1 MLTFEENELL
11 VRTGPGTPMG
21 SLMRRYW
28 VPALFSDALPAPD
41 CPPVRVKLLNENL
54 VAFRATD
61 GTVGLVDER
70 CPHRNASMFFGRNEE
85 NGLRCVYH
93 GWKFDTAGNCVDM
106 PSEPSESNFKRKVTI
121 EAYPC
126 LERAGIIWTY
136 MGPPALKPEF
146 PELEWTKVPSNQ
158 RYATRHLQECNWFQ
172 AFEGGF
178 DTSHL
183 SFLHKGESNGAGR
196 GLPRHYE
203 IVPMPFGFV
212 SGSGRELENGGSSW
226 TANVMAMPF
235 HKVISRVP
243 GIDPPIGAHAW
254 VPIDDENCM
263 IYSVEFH
270 PDRPLNDKEMERS
283 KNWLYIHA
291 ETLPGTDHCVRNLDN
306 DFMIDRELQK
316 SGKSYTGLL
325 GFGIQDCGIQ
335 ESMGPISDR
344 TREHL
349 GRYDRLV
356 IHLRRI
362 LMSEVE
368 GMEAGKPI
376 KATVPGVHAV
386 RSACATIHSGEPLQ
400 NAIEKIIAP
409 VPPPLVVEKPLLATA
424 EVH

>member
-1 MLTFEENELL
+1 
-11 VRTGPGTPMG
+11 
-21 SLMRRYW
+21 
-28 VPALFSDALPAPD
+28 
-41 CPPVRVKLLNENL
+41 
-54 VAFRATD
+54 
-61 GTVGLVDER
+61 
-70 CPHRNASMFFGRNEE
+70 
-85 NGLRCVYH
+85 
-93 GWKFDTAGNCVDM
+93 M
-106 PSEPSESNFKRKVTI
+106 PSEPAESNFKRKVTI

-291 ETLPGTDHCVRNLDN
+291 ETIPGTDHCVRNLDN

-335 ESMGPISDR
+335 ESMGRISDR

-349 GRYDRLV
+349 GTSDTH
-356 IHLRRI
+356 IIKLRKHM
-362 LMSEVE
+362 LKTLKDMAE
-368 GMEAGKPI
+368 GIEP
-376 KATVPGVHAV
+376 PGLDPASYRV
-386 RSACATIHSGEPLQ
+386 RSAAFTLAKGKVF
-400 NAIEKIIAP
+400 EK
-409 VPPPLVVEKPLLATA
+409 
-424 EVH
+424 EVHEYLRTDVEAAKQLEPTS